1 MTFRA
6 GQSGNPTGAR
16 KTKEM
21 REALR
26 IVLKDFE
33 KGLLDKPRNNMD
45 AIVRAHVSKA
55 LEGDMAAIK
64 EIYDRIDGKVPQG
77 VVGGDEG
84 DRPISLVTRIELVGL
99 AAKQD

>member
-1 MTFRA
+1 MA
-6 GQSGNPTGAR
+6 GNENSGTR

-21 REALR
+21 RDALR
-26 IVLKDFE
+26 LALRDDVDA
-33 KGLLDKPRNNMD
+33 PVRNKMD
-45 AIVRAHVSKA
+45 AIVRAHVTKA

-84 DRPISLVTRIELVGL
+84 DNPISLIHEIKRTIIG
-99 AAKQD
+99 